1 MQLGECVCLLM
12 YVCFERDLNSRSKSK
27 NTYCAKFEIEKGDI
41 LIQGDGVIIN
51 SYGVNNFNI

>member
-1 MQLGECVCLLM
+1 M